1 MPRYR
6 RRQPA
11 LSPWLLKRHNW
22 DGVLVGN
29 IDLLGLETLQPLID
43 AAVPILH
50 HIGFVTPPFD
60 KTHSNSYTLSSGMC

>member
-1 MPRYR
+1 MH
-6 RRQPA
+6 
-11 LSPWLLKRHNW
+11 SWLKRHNW

-60 KTHSNSYTLSSGMC
+60 PKLTQQLHTIKWYVLAKC